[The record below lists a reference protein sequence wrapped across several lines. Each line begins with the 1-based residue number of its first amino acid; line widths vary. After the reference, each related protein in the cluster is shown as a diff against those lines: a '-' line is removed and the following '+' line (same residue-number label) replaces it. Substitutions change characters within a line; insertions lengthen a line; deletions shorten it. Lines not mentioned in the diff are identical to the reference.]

1 MIECYPQCLCIG
13 SPREMIGGQGT
24 GTLLL
29 APPPILGPPAAQET
43 ADCKKQSCLWDTVD
57 CGFPGIFASV
67 LKFHS
72 CILTPSC
79 RSTFSSLHEDGS
91 HLAWGGWQ
99 GIQQGPVH
107 LPQEVWSR
115 ADLSQRW
122 WWFLFS
128 REVVSSSLQ
137 PHGLQHAR
145 LPCPSVC
152 QSLLRLMSIEL
163 MMPSNH
169 LIVCCPFILLPLPD
183 VFPRIRVFSNGSVL
197 CTSWP
202 ECFSFSFSISPS
214 NEFSGLISF
223 RIDWFDP
230 AVQGTLRSLLQHH
243 SWKASIHWRSA
254 FFMVQLSHPY
264 MTTGKIIA
272 LTIWTFVN
280 KVMSLI
286 CCLGL
291 A

>member
-1 MIECYPQCLCIG
+1 MLSSVSLYRISKGDDRRARHRNLVLSPASYTRSTCCPRNSWLQETELSVRYSWLWLSLYICLCFEISLLYLNPFMQEYLLFLARRWKPSSLRG
-13 SPREMIGGQGT
+13 MAGDTAGACAFAPGG
-24 GTLLL
+24 L
-29 APPPILGPPAAQET
+29 
-43 ADCKKQSCLWDTVD
+43 KQSWPK
-57 CGFPGIFASV
+57 PG
-67 LKFHS
+67 
-72 CILTPSC
+72 
-79 RSTFSSLHEDGS
+79 
-91 HLAWGGWQ
+91 
-99 GIQQGPVH
+99 
-107 LPQEVWSR
+107 
-115 ADLSQRW
+115 W

-169 LIVCCPFILLPLPD
+169 LIVCCPFILLLLPD

-202 ECFSFSFSISPS
+202 ECWSFSFSISPS

-291 A
+291 S

>member
-43 ADCKKQSCLWDTVD
+43 ADCKKQSYLWDTVD
-57 CGFPGIFASV
+57 CGFPCIFASV

-152 QSLLRLMSIEL
+152 QSLLRLMSIESETT
-163 MMPSNH
+163 SNH
-169 LIVCCPFILLPLPD
+169 FILCGPPLLWPSI
-183 VFPRIRVFSNGSVL
+183 FPSIRVFSNESAL
-197 CTSWP
+197 HIRWP
-202 ECFSFSFSISPS
+202 KYCSFSFSITPS
-214 NEFSGLISF
+214 NVYSELIYF
-223 RIDWFDP
+223 RIDWFDL
-230 AVQGTLRSLLQHH
+230 AVQGTLKSLL
-243 SWKASIHWRSA
+243 
-254 FFMVQLSHPY
+254 
-264 MTTGKIIA
+264 
-272 LTIWTFVN
+272 
-280 KVMSLI
+280 
-286 CCLGL
+286 
-291 A
+291 